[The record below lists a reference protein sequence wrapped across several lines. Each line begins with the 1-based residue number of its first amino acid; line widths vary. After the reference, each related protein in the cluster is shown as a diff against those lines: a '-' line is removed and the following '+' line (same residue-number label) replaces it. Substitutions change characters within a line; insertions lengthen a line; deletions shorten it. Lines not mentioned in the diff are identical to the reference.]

1 MSQAPDDLLYAAE
14 THEWVRVE
22 GDVALVGITDF
33 AQDSLGDLVYAE
45 LPAVGTVV
53 TAGAEI
59 AVLESMKTASDIY
72 APVSGEIVAIN
83 EGLEADPELV
93 NQGPYAQGWLFRIRM
108 SAPAELDALQSAAAY
123 LARVD

>member
-1 MSQAPDDLLYAAE
+1 MSHAPSDLLYAAE
-14 THEWVRVE
+14 THEWVRVD
-22 GDVALVGITDF
+22 GDVATVGITDF

-45 LPAVGTVV
+45 LPAVGDVV
-53 TAGAEI
+53 AAGAEV

-83 EGLEADPELV
+83 EALEADPEKV
-93 NQGPYAQGWLFRIRM
+93 NEGPYDGGWLFRIRM
-108 SAPAELDALQSAAAY
+108 SAPAELDALQSGEAY